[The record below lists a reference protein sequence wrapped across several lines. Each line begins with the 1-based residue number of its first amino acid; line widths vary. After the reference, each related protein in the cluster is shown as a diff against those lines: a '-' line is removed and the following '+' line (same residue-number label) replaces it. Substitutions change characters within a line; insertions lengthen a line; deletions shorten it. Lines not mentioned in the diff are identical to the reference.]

1 LPHTLVCKQFLKIL
15 SPRNFHVWNDIWT
28 KRDDLPGNKYDGW
41 QAVDA
46 TPQEESSQ
54 LYQMGPAPL
63 TAVKEGEVY
72 AGFDAGF
79 VFSEVNADIV
89 TWVVK
94 KDKNDEYI
102 IQSMLIFSFYILDIV
117 FYFFLRT

>member
-1 LPHTLVCKQFLKIL
+1 M
-15 SPRNFHVWNDIWT
+15 
-28 KRDDLPGNKYDGW
+28 
-41 QAVDA
+41 DA

-117 FYFFLRT
+117 CFFFLRT

>member
-1 LPHTLVCKQFLKIL
+1 
-15 SPRNFHVWNDIWT
+15 
-28 KRDDLPGNKYDGW
+28 
-41 QAVDA
+41 VDA
-46 TPQEESSQ
+46 TPQEKSSQ